1 MMKVLLNS
9 LPYVNLKFYL
19 NYYNSI
25 YYIKIIVLTRILNT
39 TENNPG
45 RFIIS
50 SLNLL
55 TIDFLLVLQF
65 K

>member
-19 NYYNSI
+19 NYFNSI

-39 TENNPG
+39 MENNPG

>member
-25 YYIKIIVLTRILNT
+25 YYIKIMVLTRILNT
-39 TENNPG
+39 MENNPG

>member
-9 LPYVNLKFYL
+9 LTYVNLKFYL

-25 YYIKIIVLTRILNT
+25 YYIKTLVLTRILNT
-39 TENNPG
+39 IENNPSK
-45 RFIIS
+45 FIIS

-55 TIDFLLVLQF
+55 IIDLLLVLQF

>member
-55 TIDFLLVLQF
+55 IIGLLLVLQF

>member
-25 YYIKIIVLTRILNT
+25 YYIKTLVLTRILKT
-39 TENNPG
+39 IENNPG

-55 TIDFLLVLQF
+55 IIDLLLVLQF

>member
-39 TENNPG
+39 MENNPG

>member
-9 LPYVNLKFYL
+9 LPYVNLIFYL

-25 YYIKIIVLTRILNT
+25 YYIKTLVLTRILNT
-39 TENNPG
+39 IENNPG

>member
-1 MMKVLLNS
+1 MKVLLNS

-25 YYIKIIVLTRILNT
+25 YYIKTLVLSRILKT
-39 TENNPG
+39 IENNPG

-50 SLNLL
+50 SLNILI
-55 TIDFLLVLQF
+55 IDLLLVLQF

>member
-25 YYIKIIVLTRILNT
+25 YYIKIMVLTRILNSM
-39 TENNPG
+39 ENNPG